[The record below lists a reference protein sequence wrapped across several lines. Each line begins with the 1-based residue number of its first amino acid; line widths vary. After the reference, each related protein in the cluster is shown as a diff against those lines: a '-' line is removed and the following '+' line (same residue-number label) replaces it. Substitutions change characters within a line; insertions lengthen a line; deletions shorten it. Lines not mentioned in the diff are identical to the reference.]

1 MKLKL
6 WEKSFLLTFMI
17 FFVLLNICLVMWYLF
32 DVKNDYQKFAD
43 DCRQEAESIL
53 YFVERISS
61 DNVDAHELEQAAD
74 RYEEKGVYIKLTVSD
89 AVMVDRLP
97 NEIDDDSTRM
107 YIGKVEAAGEDY
119 YYIETGFNGCRLVY
133 MKSLE
138 RVYERYLNMAWWI
151 WLIDV
156 VLATVVGALL
166 YAAMK
171 KIYKPVSDIS
181 HELRTPLTSVLGYA
195 QYLSMNAVSDEEK
208 AFAGQQIVKE
218 AKYMK
223 DIVER
228 LLTVESLRGSSVKK
242 ERVDLDEI
250 VGEMKVRYPNAVF
263 ESHIHHVEG
272 DGTLVRI
279 LLSNLMDNAVR
290 EDPGA
295 QFIARGNVIEVINK
309 TDRLDESDIR
319 NMNMGKKPA
328 EEKILGNGLGLELCM
343 EIAKRHNWSLS
354 YGMIND
360 GLLTRLQLK

>member
-17 FFVLLNICLVMWYLF
+17 FFILLNICLVMWYLF
-32 DVKNDYQKFAD
+32 DVKNDYQRFAD

-61 DNVDAHELEQAAD
+61 ENADAHELEQVTD
-74 RYEEKGVYIKLTVSD
+74 RYEKKGVHIKLTVSD

-97 NEIDDDSTRM
+97 NGI
-107 YIGKVEAAGEDY
+107 EDY
-119 YYIETGFNGCRLVY
+119 YYIETGFNECRLVY

-156 VLATVVGALL
+156 VLAAVVGALL

-171 KIYKPVSDIS
+171 KIYKPVTDIS

-250 VGEMKVRYPNAVF
+250 VEEMKVRYPNAVF

-309 TDRLDESDIR
+309 TDRLDEKDVR
-319 NMNMGKKPA
+319 NMNMRKKPA

-343 EIAKRHNWSLS
+343 EIAKRHNWSLI
-354 YGMIND
+354 YKLEEG
-360 GLLTRLQLK
+360 GLTARLCL

>member
-6 WEKSFLLTFMI
+6 WEKSFLLTFII

-32 DVKNDYQKFAD
+32 DVKNDYQKIAD

-61 DNVDAHELEQAAD
+61 ENVDAYEVEQVAD

-89 AVMVDRLP
+89 VVMVDRLP
-97 NEIDDDSTRM
+97 NGIDDDSTRI

-119 YYIETGFNGCRLVY
+119 YYIETGFNACRLVY
-133 MKSLE
+133 MRSLE
-138 RVYERYLNMAWWI
+138 RVYERYLSMAWWI

-156 VLATVVGALL
+156 VLAAVVGALL

-171 KIYKPVSDIS
+171 KIYKPVTDIS

-242 ERVDLDEI
+242 ERVDLDE
-250 VGEMKVRYPNAVF
+250 VVEDMKARYPNAVF

-295 QFIARGNVIEVINK
+295 QFIARGRVIEVINK
-309 TDRLDESDIR
+309 TNRLDEKDVR
-319 NMNMGKKPA
+319 NMNLGKQLPEGKV
-328 EEKILGNGLGLELCM
+328 LGNGFGLKLCM
-343 EIAKRHNWSLS
+343 EIAKRHDWRLG
-354 YGMIND
+354 YKLEEG
-360 GLLTRLQLK
+360 GLTARLHL